1 MYTSRYF
8 TCPEIDQRLK
18 QGYFDDFVSAGF
30 IGTIEDF
37 WTFVLS
43 IKDKPGSDAVANLL
57 QDLEDRLNGIIN
69 ALRVDSDAADKVLD
83 NKIDQSV
90 TDLETKLEAQKVTKV
105 SQLENDLKYQTE
117 EDVKAFISALVN
129 GADES
134 LDTLLELA
142 QALGNDPN
150 FAATVTNKLGEL
162 KTAIQEETARAK
174 EKEAELKEALTLET
188 QKREEADANIL
199 KLTEQHIDRI
209 AAALQDSFNN
219 LDQKVQSLNNSFLS
233 LQQSFHQLSQEV
245 DQKVNEA
252 KEEAKTDNETLKSEL
267 KENISDLS
275 SELTSKIE
283 AETTRATEAEKA
295 LDTRV
300 SELSKTHDSDVESLR
315 TAIADNATAIQK
327 EVGDRGAAD
336 LALEQKI
343 LQEST
348 DRAQGDISLQ
358 DKISQETLNRI
369 EGDSK
374 LQEKLTEEITD
385 RKTGEAELT
394 SQITLEKTARET
406 ADLNLERS
414 IEQLETKHD
423 NELSTV
429 EAKLD
434 AEIVRAKTA
443 EESKVDKEIG
453 KGLSSN
459 DFTTELLNKLKG
471 IQDQA
476 NYITKVSELINDSG
490 FQTEEQVNA
499 AIQKIIGSA
508 PEVLDTLQEIAEA
521 LGNDPN
527 FASTILNR
535 LASITTQLNTEVED
549 RKAADNALKLE
560 LLAEIKSTTD
570 SLNTSYALLE
580 ERLNSYKSIS
590 DNNEKVLGDRIDS
603 LSSTLDEKVS
613 LFLEKVTE
621 LSDKYSEKV
630 AELNAK
636 VNDFTREILA
646 RINTQDDLING
657 NSANIQRNLE
667 LIQGLIG
674 EISGI
679 KDLSNERFNSL
690 LQSIRDEADT
700 RKATDDVLAAKLE
713 ANSQKL
719 AATAEALEGL
729 EQYVKDNPTNV
740 KGSSTI
746 ETIVRE
752 NLETG
757 KSETVLGVIISEG
770 DQILSKDNTGLKS
783 NLGVKKTQTDAGL
796 TYQLTGKDGA
806 PLTGVQAIEVPE
818 ANPFTEPESR
828 AMYDEIY
835 GDEFDPE
842 AASNLVGL
850 TGVDATQ
857 IFNEVYS

>member
-1 MYTSRYF
+1 MYTSKYF

-18 QGYFDDFVSAGF
+18 CGYFDDFVSAGF

-57 QDLEDRLNGIIN
+57 QDLENKLKGIID
-69 ALRVDSDAADKVLD
+69 ALRVDSDAADEVLD
-83 NKIDQSV
+83 NKIDQSI

-117 EDVKAFISALVN
+117 EEVRAFISALVN

-162 KTAIQEETARAK
+162 KTAIQEESARAK
-174 EKEAELKEALTLET
+174 EKEAELKEALTTEA
-188 QKREEADANIL
+188 QEREEADANIL
-199 KLTEQHIDRI
+199 NLTEQHIDRI

-219 LDQKVQSLNNSFLS
+219 LDQKVQTLNSSFIS
-233 LQQSFHQLSQEV
+233 LQQAFHQLSQEV
-245 DQKVNEA
+245 DQKVNDA
-252 KEEAKTDNETLKSEL
+252 KEEAKTDNEALKSEL

-283 AETTRATEAEKA
+283 DETTRATEAEKA

-300 SELSKTHDSDVESLR
+300 SELSKTHISDVESLR
-315 TAIADNATAIQK
+315 TAIADNEAAIQK
-327 EVGDRGAAD
+327 EVGDREAAD
-336 LALEQKI
+336 SVLEQKI
-343 LQEST
+343 LQEAT
-348 DRAQGDISLQ
+348 DRAQGDTNLQ
-358 DKISQETLNRI
+358 DKILQETLNRI
-369 EGDSK
+369 GEDNK
-374 LQEKLTEEITD
+374 LREKITEEITD
-385 RKTGEAELT
+385 RKTGEVELT
-394 SQITLEKTARET
+394 SQINLEKTAREN

-429 EAKLD
+429 EAKID
-434 AEIVRAKTA
+434 AEIARAKTA

-471 IQDQA
+471 IQEQA

-490 FQTEEQVNA
+490 FQTEEQVNT
-499 AIQKIIGSA
+499 AIQRVIGSA

-535 LASITTQLNTEVED
+535 LASITTQLNTEIDE

-570 SLNTSYALLE
+570 SLNTSYLILE
-580 ERLNSYKSIS
+580 ERLNSYKSLS
-590 DNNEKVLGDRIDS
+590 DNNEKALSDRIDS
-603 LSSTLDEKVS
+603 LSSTLNEKVS
-613 LFLEKVTE
+613 FFLEKVTE
-621 LSDKYSEKV
+621 LSNKYSEKV

-636 VNDFTREILA
+636 VNDFTRDILA
-646 RINTQDDLING
+646 HINTQDDLING

-667 LIQGLIG
+667 LIQGLVR
-674 EISGI
+674 EVTGI
-679 KDLSNERFNSL
+679 KELSEERFNSL

-700 RKATDDVLAAKLE
+700 RKATDDILDA
-713 ANSQKL
+713 KL
-719 AATAEALEGL
+719 AATTESIEEL
-729 EQYVKDNPTNV
+729 EQYIKDNTVNI

-746 ETIVRE
+746 EAIVKE

-757 KSETVLGVIISEG
+757 KSETVLGVIIPEV

-783 NLGVKKTQTDAGL
+783 NLGVKKTQTEAGL
-796 TYQLTGKDGA
+796 TYQLTGKDGT

-818 ANPFTEPESR
+818 ANPFTESESQTL
-828 AMYDEIY
+828 YDEIY
-835 GDEFDPE
+835 GEELDPE
-842 AASNLVGL
+842 PPSNP
-850 TGVDATQ
+850 VDPT
-857 IFNEVYS
+857 E

>member
-1 MYTSRYF
+1 MYTSKYF

-43 IKDKPGSDAVANLL
+43 IKDKPGSDAVTNLL
-57 QDLEDRLNGIIN
+57 QDLENKLKGIID
-69 ALRVDSDAADKVLD
+69 ALRVDSETADEVLD

-90 TDLETKLEAQKVTKV
+90 ADLETKLEAQKVTKV

-117 EDVKAFISALVN
+117 EEVRAFISALVN

-162 KTAIQEETARAK
+162 KTAIQEESARAK
-174 EKEAELKEALTLET
+174 EKEAELKEAITRET
-188 QKREEADANIL
+188 QDREEADANIL
-199 KLTEQHIDRI
+199 NLTEQHIDRI
-209 AAALQDSFNN
+209 ATALQDSFNN
-219 LDQKVQSLNNSFLS
+219 LDQKVQSLNSSFIS
-233 LQQSFHQLSQEV
+233 LQQAFHQLSQEV
-245 DQKVNEA
+245 DQKVNDA
-252 KEEAKTDNETLKSEL
+252 KEEAKTDNEALKSEL
-267 KENISDLS
+267 NENISNVS

-283 AETTRATEAEKA
+283 DETTRATEAEKA

-300 SELSKTHDSDVESLR
+300 SELSKTHTSDVESLR
-315 TAIADNATAIQK
+315 TGIADNAAAIQK

-348 DRAQGDISLQ
+348 DRAQGDISIQ

-374 LQEKLTEEITD
+374 LQEKLTQEITD

-406 ADLNLERS
+406 ADLTLERS

-423 NELSTV
+423 SELSTV

-434 AEIVRAKTA
+434 AEIVRAKSA
-443 EESKVDKEIG
+443 EESKVDKEVG

-490 FQTEEQVNA
+490 FQTEEQVNT
-499 AIQKIIGSA
+499 AIQGVIGSA

-527 FASTILNR
+527 FAGTILNR
-535 LASITTQLNTEVED
+535 LASITTQLNTEIED

-560 LLAEIKSTTD
+560 LLAQIKSTTD
-570 SLNTSYALLE
+570 SLNTSYSVLE

-590 DNNEKVLGDRIDS
+590 DNNERALGDRIDS

-636 VNDFTREILA
+636 VNEFTRDILA

-667 LIQGLIG
+667 LIQGLV
-674 EISGI
+674 EEVTGI

-719 AATAEALEGL
+719 AATAESLEEL
-729 EQYVKDNPTNV
+729 EQYIRDNPANI

-746 ETIVRE
+746 EAIVKE

-757 KSETVLGVIISEG
+757 KSETVLGVIVSEG
-770 DQILSKDNTGLKS
+770 DQILSKDSTGLKS

-796 TYQLTGKDGA
+796 TYQLTGKDGT

-818 ANPFTEPESR
+818 TNPFTEPESQ

-835 GDEFDPE
+835 GEGLNPE
-842 AASNLVGL
+842 PQVTHRPKTLNK
-850 TGVDATQ
+850 
-857 IFNEVYS
+857 IYS

>member
-1 MYTSRYF
+1 MYTSKYF

-18 QGYFDDFVSAGF
+18 CGYFDDFVSAGF

-57 QDLEDRLNGIIN
+57 QDLENKLKGIID
-69 ALRVDSDAADKVLD
+69 ALRVDSDAADEVLD
-83 NKIDQSV
+83 NKIDQSI

-117 EDVKAFISALVN
+117 EEVRAFISALVN

-162 KTAIQEETARAK
+162 KTAIQEESARAK
-174 EKEAELKEALTLET
+174 DKEAELKEALTTEA
-188 QKREEADANIL
+188 QEREEADANIL
-199 KLTEQHIDRI
+199 NLTEQHIDRI

-219 LDQKVQSLNNSFLS
+219 LDQKVQTLNSSFIS
-233 LQQSFHQLSQEV
+233 LQQAFHQLSQEL
-245 DQKVNEA
+245 DQKVNDA
-252 KEEAKTDNETLKSEL
+252 KEEAKTDNEALKSEL

-275 SELTSKIE
+275 LELTSKIE
-283 AETTRATEAEKA
+283 DETTRATEAEKA

-300 SELSKTHDSDVESLR
+300 SELSKTHTSDVESLG
-315 TAIADNATAIQK
+315 TAIADNESAIQK
-327 EVGDRGAAD
+327 EVGDREAAD
-336 LALEQKI
+336 SVLEQKI
-343 LQEST
+343 LQEAT
-348 DRAQGDISLQ
+348 DRAQGDNNLQ
-358 DKISQETLNRI
+358 DKILQETLNRI
-369 EGDSK
+369 GEDNK
-374 LQEKLTEEITD
+374 LQEKITEEITD
-385 RKTGEAELT
+385 RKTGEVELT
-394 SQITLEKTARET
+394 SQINLEKTAREN

-429 EAKLD
+429 EAKID
-434 AEIVRAKTA
+434 AEIARAKTA

-471 IQDQA
+471 IQEQA

-490 FQTEEQVNA
+490 FQTEEQVNT
-499 AIQKIIGSA
+499 AIQRVIGSA

-535 LASITTQLNTEVED
+535 LASITTQLNTEIDE

-570 SLNTSYALLE
+570 SLNTSYSILE
-580 ERLNSYKSIS
+580 ERLNSYKSLS
-590 DNNEKVLGDRIDS
+590 DNNEKALSDRIDS
-603 LSSTLDEKVS
+603 LSSTLNEKVS
-613 LFLEKVTE
+613 FFLEKVTE

-636 VNDFTREILA
+636 VNDFTRDILA
-646 RINTQDDLING
+646 HINTQDDLING

-667 LIQGLIG
+667 LIQGLVR
-674 EISGI
+674 EVTGI
-679 KDLSNERFNSL
+679 KELSEERFNSL

-700 RKATDDVLAAKLE
+700 RKATDDILDA
-713 ANSQKL
+713 KL
-719 AATAEALEGL
+719 AATTESLEEL
-729 EQYVKDNPTNV
+729 EQYIKDNTVNI

-746 ETIVRE
+746 EAIVKE

-757 KSETVLGVIISEG
+757 KSETVLGIIISEG

-783 NLGVKKTQTDAGL
+783 NLGVKKTQTEAGL
-796 TYQLTGKDGA
+796 TYQLTGKDGT

-818 ANPFTEPESR
+818 ANPFTESESKTL
-828 AMYDEIY
+828 YDEIY
-835 GDEFDPE
+835 GEELDPE
-842 AASNLVGL
+842 PPSNPVGP
-850 TGVDATQ
+850 T
-857 IFNEVYS
+857 E